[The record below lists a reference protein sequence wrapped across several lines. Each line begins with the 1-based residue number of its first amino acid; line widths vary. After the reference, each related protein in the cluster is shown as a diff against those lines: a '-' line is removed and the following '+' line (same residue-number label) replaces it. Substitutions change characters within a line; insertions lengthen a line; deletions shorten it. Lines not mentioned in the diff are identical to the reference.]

1 MDNQNETAVT
11 QTPEKKEKKNLF
23 KNFKLPETRKK
34 RVAFYLV
41 AIVVI
46 LVVTNPSLIPFLP
59 ASITGVLTGAMSEL
73 FGNVHQIATVISF
86 SWVNLFQLIIMVILL
101 LIVREAANWALEHY
115 NPKGNRAKT
124 VKNLLT
130 STMKYLLTL
139 VGIFWG
145 LSIIGVNVS
154 TLFASV
160 GVMALI
166 IGFGAESLIAD
177 VVTGL
182 FMIFEN
188 QYNVGDIIELDG
200 YRGTVVNIAI
210 RTTSIEDSG
219 GNIKIFNNS
228 DVRNIIN
235 LSNDASYAVCDIPV
249 PYEADLDK
257 AEKVIEQMC
266 AELMVERPDM
276 FTKKPEYA
284 GVQQL
289 APNFVLLRVMAPVSE
304 ESRFDAARMM
314 NKKMKI
320 GLEKAGMGVPHANL
334 IISQPK

>member
-1 MDNQNETAVT
+1 MDAQNQTTPAAT
-11 QTPEKKEKKNLF
+11 KPEKKNSLKNLL
-23 KNFKLPETRKK
+23 KKPKDRKI
-34 RVAFYLV
+34 RVAIYLV

-59 ASITGVLTGAMSEL
+59 ATVSGFLTEAMIGL
-73 FGNVHQIATVISF
+73 FGNVTQISKVITIN
-86 SWVNLFQLIIMVILL
+86 WVSLFQLAIMVIVMLL
-101 LIVREAANWALEHY
+101 VKEGANWLLEHY
-115 NPKGNRAKT
+115 NPTTGRAKT
-124 VKNLLT
+124 VKNLIV
-130 STMKYLLTL
+130 STLKYVLAI

-145 LSIIGVNVS
+145 LSILGVDVS

-160 GVMALI
+160 GVLALI

-210 RTTSIEDSG
+210 RTTSIEDTG

-235 LSNDASYAVCDIPV
+235 LSNESSFAVCDIPV
-249 PYEADLDK
+249 PYEADLDQ
-257 AEKVIEQMC
+257 AEKVIQKLCDALTMEYP
-266 AELMVERPDM
+266 EVFHRE
-276 FTKKPEYA
+276 PEYL

-289 APNFVLLRVMAPVSE
+289 APNYVVLRISAKVQE
-304 ESRFDAARMM
+304 EDRFDAARLM
-314 NKKMKI
+314 NKKMKT
-320 GLEKAGMGVPHANL
+320 GLEAAGMGVPHANL
-334 IISQPK
+334 VVCNKN

>member
-1 MDNQNETAVT
+1 MDKQTETAVT
-11 QTPEKKEKKNLF
+11 EAPEKKEKKNPL
-23 KNFKLPETRKK
+23 KKFKLPETRKK

-46 LVVTNPSLIPFLP
+46 LVVTNPGLIPFLP
-59 ASITGVLTGAMSEL
+59 ESVSHVLTNAMSGL
-73 FGNVHQIATVISF
+73 FGNVSQIASVISL
-86 SWVNLFQLIIMVILL
+86 SWVKLFQLVIMVILM

-115 NPKGNRAKT
+115 NPTENRAKT
-124 VKNLLT
+124 LKNLLN
-130 STMKYLLTL
+130 STKKYLLAL

-145 LSIIGVNVS
+145 LSILGVNIS

-160 GVMALI
+160 GVLALI

-228 DVRNIIN
+228 DMRNIVN
-235 LSNDASYAVCDIPV
+235 LSNESSFAVCDIPV
-249 PYEADLDK
+249 PYEADLEK
-257 AEKVIEQMC
+257 AEKVINTLC
-266 AELMVERPDM
+266 SELLEERPDM
-276 FTKKPEYA
+276 FKHKPEYA

-289 APNFVLLRVMAPVSE
+289 AANFVLLRITAPVSE
-304 ESRFDAARMM
+304 ENRFDAARVM

-334 IISQPK
+334 IVNKPN